1 MDDKKRGT
9 PRLSAGLP
17 LNSMGRQEKIVYE
30 GMTEADRI
38 RERVNRIRDL
48 SKITVIPA
56 RPEPGL
62 FDPNFRKRV
71 VVYCRVST
79 DGLGQVT
86 SFENQKKYYVG
97 MVRKKPEWHL
107 VALYSDEGL
116 TATGTKKRI
125 GLLQMIEDARAG
137 KFDII
142 IVKNLS
148 RLSRNLMDCMEI
160 IYELRKLPKPVD
172 IFFENE
178 NMFTLDRT
186 VDFTL
191 QVLSLVAQ
199 EESHKKSEA
208 MLGSYRARFHDGQFM
223 KPDLLGY
230 DRSDVNEL
238 SINEEEARTVRLIFM
253 MYLGGVSLEGIAE
266 VLTMLGR
273 KTHSHTYKDGRVKE
287 GIVRWTASSVKN
299 IMENERRAGMVIAQ
313 KTYTLDY
320 LTHETRRNDN
330 VKEKFYAVDQHDAII
345 HPADFEL
352 AQQMLHANRRGWKEG
367 LQELQVFQEGGMKG
381 FVSTVPNWLGF
392 GAEDYNRAC
401 LRGYGMEETRLEE
414 LGERMYC
421 ANLPGLDESGTPLED
436 NNAFHHQTFLDS
448 DDYEAFPEEEVPK
461 EVVEQMEVEES
472 FATWVEE
479 YRKVLKNK
487 STPKRRGYDLSDCE
501 VVRPHLMSLREKA
514 CVTIDRLGMS
524 FNKGSFNLMQKDGA
538 LELGEIE
545 VYYNPLEKI
554 LLVRPVSDSSART
567 MNWIKKAE
575 DGRVSMKRCCCKGLS
590 SSIYQNM
597 GWDEDSRYRLV
608 GSCLE
613 FGGETV
619 LAFGLESPVV
629 LVSYKVEDKKDID
642 TEQDEVNAKEKNR
655 TIRRVMRDGFMPP
668 ENTFIPNLTSFN
680 LGDGPIAKDAK
691 RMSRSRV
698 IYFNDLLEQSN
709 GKISVV
715 DMGSRKFDPDYIR
728 QMLCDGLAPEEGWIY
743 LRGMGEVKKNHFK
756 LYPAEWE
763 GTFGVPAHE
772 SEGNRIRELFHRRKE
787 GIGTG
792 IAYGWTV
799 GLDLPTKETIEEAIE
814 LLRAEYVG

>member
-1 MDDKKRGT
+1 MDDTKRGT
-9 PRLSAGLP
+9 PRLSAGLM
-17 LNSMGRQEKIVYE
+17 LNHTSHQEKIAYE

-38 RERVNRIRDL
+38 RERVNRVRDL

-56 RPEPGL
+56 KPEPGL
-62 FDPNFRKRV
+62 FDPNYRKRV

-79 DGLGQVT
+79 DGLGQIT
-86 SFENQKKYYVG
+86 SFENQQKFYVG

-125 GLLQMIEDARAG
+125 GLLKMMEDARAG

-160 IYELRKLPKPVD
+160 IYELRKLPKPVG

-208 MLGSYRARFHDGQFM
+208 MLGSYRARFNDGQFM

-253 MYLGGVSLEGIAE
+253 MYLGGVNLEGIAE

-273 KTHSHTYKDGRVKE
+273 KTHTHTYKDGRVKE
-287 GIVRWTASSVKN
+287 GEVRWTAASVKN

-330 VKEKFYAVDQHDAII
+330 VKEKFFAIDQHDAII

-352 AQQMLHANRRGWKEG
+352 AQQMLRANQKGWKEG
-367 LQELQVFQEGGMKG
+367 LQELRVYQEGSMKG
-381 FVSTVPNWLGF
+381 FVSSVPNWLGF
-392 GAEDYNRAC
+392 GAEDYNRAS
-401 LRGYGMEETRLEE
+401 LRGYGVEEERLEE
-414 LGERMYC
+414 LGARLYC
-421 ANLPGLDESGTPLED
+421 ANLPGGDENLASHEEKRS
-436 NNAFHHQTFLDS
+436 FHHQTLLDS
-448 DDYEAFPEEEVPK
+448 DDYEAFPEEDVPK
-461 EVVEQMEVEES
+461 EVVEQIEAEES
-472 FATWVEE
+472 FANWVEE
-479 YRKVLKNK
+479 YRKAMKTK
-487 STPKRRGYDLSDCE
+487 TTQKRRGYDLSDCE
-501 VVRPHLMSLREKA
+501 VVRPHMMSLRDKA

-524 FNKGSFNLMQKDGA
+524 FNKGSFNLLQKDETV
-538 LELGEIE
+538 ELGEIE
-545 VYYNPLEKI
+545 AYYNPVERL
-554 LLVRPVSDSSART
+554 LLVRPIADSSVRT
-567 MNWIKKAE
+567 MNWIKKLE
-575 DGRVSMKRCCCKGLS
+575 DGRINMKRCSCKGLS
-590 SSIYQNM
+590 GSIFKNM
-597 GWDEDSRYRLV
+597 GWDEESRYRLV

-613 FGGETV
+613 FGGESV
-619 LAFGLESPVV
+619 LVFGLESPVM

-642 TEQDEVNAKEKNR
+642 TEQETEKEKGR

-668 ENTFIPNLTSFN
+668 ETTFIPNLTSFD
-680 LGDGPIAKDAK
+680 LGDGPMAKNAK

-698 IYFNDLLEQSN
+698 IYFNDLLEQTD
-709 GKISVV
+709 GRISVA
-715 DMGSRKFDPDYIR
+715 DMGRRKFDPDYIR
-728 QMLCDGLAPEEGWIY
+728 QMLCDGLSPEEGWIY
-743 LRGMGEVKKNHFK
+743 LRGMGEVKKNHFM
-756 LYPAEWE
+756 LYPSEWD
-763 GTFGVPAHE
+763 GTFGVSAAE
-772 SEGNRIRELFHRRKE
+772 SQGDRIRRMFHSGNE
-787 GIGTG
+787 GIGRG
-792 IAYGWTV
+792 VAYGWTV
-799 GLDLPTKETIEEAIE
+799 GLDLPTRETIEEAIDM
-814 LLRAEYVG
+814 LRAESAG